1 MFEIDKECLEPKR
14 YLTTTK
20 DEMYMLIAMAAATNS
35 KDPAT
40 QVGSCYVGAD
50 GNLLSVGCNG
60 APNFWDE
67 DEFPWGTKKEYGMK
81 NLKYTYVIH
90 AEMNGAHNYRG
101 SLKDFEGGTLY
112 MTLFPCTNCAKL
124 ISSLKIKKL
133 VYLNAREDSD
143 DFVCASILLQRSHVE
158 CVRFIDTV
166 EKLKSVE
173 FDTDG
178 DEKSSI
184 KIKKR
189 SLTY

>member
-1 MFEIDKECLEPKR
+1 MYDIDKECLEYKR
-14 YLTTTK
+14 VLSTNK
-20 DEMYMLIAMAAATNS
+20 DEMYMLMAMSAATNS

-40 QVGSCYVGAD
+40 QVGACYVSAD
-50 GNLLSVGCNG
+50 GDLLSVGCNG
-60 APNFWDE
+60 TPNYWDE
-67 DEFPWGTKKEYGMK
+67 NEFPWGTKKEYGMK

-90 AEMNGAHNYRG
+90 AEMDGATNYRG

-133 VYLNAREDSD
+133 VYLNAREDCE
-143 DFVCASILLQRSHVE
+143 DFICANILLKKSHVE
-158 CVRFIDTV
+158 CVKFIDV
-166 EKLKSVE
+166 VDKLQSVE
-173 FDTDG
+173 FDTNG
-178 DEKSSI
+178 DEKTSI